1 MSTSL
6 TAQPPERRLSSADI
20 FCTQTY
26 ETPDVEAQRIR
37 GIASTLAVACLVLFM
52 CLGVSV
58 WRTHGI
64 EQQRDVLAQELRT
77 ERTARIQAS
86 LAVKDVEMDAANY
99 ALDTRVR
106 RDIVDERMSE
116 QQQRAAELE
125 RLAQQVERDKLV
137 EADCVTP
144 RSILAAAGL

>member
-1 MSTSL
+1 
-6 TAQPPERRLSSADI
+6 
-20 FCTQTY
+20 
-26 ETPDVEAQRIR
+26 
-37 GIASTLAVACLVLFM
+37 
-52 CLGVSV
+52 
-58 WRTHGI
+58 
-64 EQQRDVLAQELRT
+64 
-77 ERTARIQAS
+77 
-86 LAVKDVEMDAANY
+86 MDAANY

-137 EADCVTP
+137 KADCVTP

>member
-6 TAQPPERRLSSADI
+6 TVQPPERRLSSVDI

-26 ETPDVEAQRIR
+26 ETEGVEAQRLR
-37 GIASTLAVACLVLFM
+37 GIVSTLAVTCLMLVL
-52 CLGVSV
+52 CLGISV

-64 EQQRDVLAQELRT
+64 EQQRDLIAQELRT
-77 ERTARIQAS
+77 ERTARIRAS
-86 LAVKDVEMDAANY
+86 LAVKDVEMTAANY

-116 QQQRAAELE
+116 QQQRAVELE

-137 EADCVTP
+137 KADCVTP